1 MKLDESVLR
10 KWDVRGIYPDQINE
24 EVADV
29 IGAAFACFLKEKK
42 QDTCIVGRDNRIGG
56 EKLAK
61 SLINALIENGVNV
74 IYLDIVTT
82 PMLNF
87 ACHKLNNPYGIMITA
102 SHNPKNENGFKLFG
116 EECLHLNSND
126 LNYFYNLVKEQ
137 KKLSNENKG
146 TIKKYQI
153 KEPYIEY
160 LINNI
165 NLEKKRLKVVVD
177 CGNGTASTII
187 RDVYKNFN
195 CNVIY
200 LYSESDPTFPNHHPD
215 PNVRENLMDL
225 CKMVIETKS
234 DLGIAYDGDCDRVGI
249 VDDKGNII
257 ETDKLMSIYAKNIIN
272 DNENKNV
279 IIDVKCSMALE
290 NAIKSYG
297 GNPIMV
303 CNGSAFIES
312 YVHNYPAIFG
322 GEYSGHVFF
331 NDGHY
336 GYDDG
341 IYAGL
346 RLQEILC
353 NENKNLSSLTSDY
366 QTLFNTPEIKIP
378 CDDNVKFEV
387 IEKIKDYCNE
397 KKYEYLDI
405 DGVRV
410 KFNDGWALVRASN
423 TGPNLTARFE
433 AKTEKR
439 LEEIKKEFINLTDK
453 ILYMKKEPS
462 Y

>member
-1 MKLDESVLR
+1 MKLDETILR
-10 KWDVRGIYPDQINE
+10 KWDIRGIYPDQINE
-24 EVADV
+24 DVAKRV
-29 IGAAFACFLKEKK
+29 GNAYAYFLKEKK
-42 QDTCIVGRDNRIGG
+42 WDTCIIGRDNRIGG
-56 EKLAK
+56 DNLAK
-61 SLINALIENGVNV
+61 SLIKSLTESGINV
-74 IYLDIVTT
+74 IYLDMVTT

-102 SHNPKNENGFKLFG
+102 SHNPKNDNGFKIFG
-116 EECLHLNSND
+116 NNCLHLKTDELS
-126 LNYFYNLVKEQ
+126 YFYNLIKED
-137 KKLSNENKG
+137 KKIVSDIKG
-146 TIKKYQI
+146 SIKNLNI
-153 KEPYIEY
+153 KEPYIED

-165 NLEKKRLKVVVD
+165 NFEKRRLKIVVD

-195 CNVIY
+195 CDVIY

-215 PNVRENLMDL
+215 PNVFDNLKDL
-225 CKMVIETKS
+225 CKMVTETKA

-249 VDDKGNII
+249 VDNNGII
-257 ETDKLMSIYAKNIIN
+257 LETDKLMSIYSKSIIENNDNKNI
-272 DNENKNV
+272 

-290 NAIKSYG
+290 DAIKKQG

-303 CNGSAFIES
+303 CNGSAYIES
-312 YVHNYPAIFG
+312 YVHDYPAPFG

-331 NDGHY
+331 NDKHY

-353 NENKNLSSLTSDY
+353 NENKTLSSLTNDY
-366 QTLFNTPEIKIP
+366 QKLFNTPEIKVP
-378 CDDNVKFEV
+378 CNDDIKFEIV
-387 IEKIKDYCNE
+387 KQIKEYCKQKDYT
-397 KKYEYLDI
+397 YIDI

-410 KFNDGWALVRASN
+410 TFNDGWALVRASN

-433 AKTEKR
+433 ATTEKR
-439 LEEIKKEFINLTDK
+439 VKEIKEEFINLTNSLIEK
-453 ILYMKKEPS
+453 NI
-462 Y
+462 

>member
-1 MKLDESVLR
+1 MKLDETVLR
-10 KWDVRGIYPDQINE
+10 KWDIRGVYPDQINE
-24 EVADV
+24 DVAKKV
-29 IGAAFACFLKEKK
+29 GNAYAYFLKEKN
-42 QDTCIVGRDNRIGG
+42 QNTCVIGRDNRIGG
-56 EKLAK
+56 ENLAK
-61 SLINALIENGVNV
+61 NLINSLIEGGINV
-74 IYLDIVTT
+74 IYLDVVTT

-87 ACHKLNNPYGIMITA
+87 TCHKLNNPYGIMITA
-102 SHNPKNENGFKLFG
+102 SHNPKCDNGFKIFG
-116 EECLHLNSND
+116 SDCLHLKTD
-126 LNYFYNLVKEQ
+126 ELNYFYEL
-137 KKLSNENKG
+137 
-146 TIKKYQI
+146 IKKDKKVTSEKKGSIKNLNI
-153 KEPYIEY
+153 KEPYIES

-165 NLEKKRLKVVVD
+165 NLENKRLKVVVD

-215 PNVRENLMDL
+215 PNVFDNLKDL

-249 VDDKGNII
+249 VDNNGNVL
-257 ETDKLMSIYAKNIIN
+257 ETDKLMSIYSKNIIEN
-272 DNENKNV
+272 SNNKNI

-290 NAIKSYG
+290 DAIKKQG

-303 CNGSAFIES
+303 CNGSAYIES
-312 YVHNYPAIFG
+312 YVHDYPASFG

-331 NDGHY
+331 NDRHY

-353 NENKNLSSLTSDY
+353 NENKPLSSLTNDY
-366 QTLFNTPEIKIP
+366 QKLFNTPEIKIS
-378 CDDNVKFEV
+378 CDDDIKFNV
-387 IEKIKDYCNE
+387 IEKIKDYC
-397 KKYEYLDI
+397 KQKGYDYLDI

-410 KFNDGWALVRASN
+410 KFNDSWALVRASN

-433 AKTEKR
+433 ATTKKR
-439 LEEIKKEFINLTDK
+439 VSEIKEEFINLTNSLIK
-453 ILYMKKEPS
+453 
-462 Y
+462 